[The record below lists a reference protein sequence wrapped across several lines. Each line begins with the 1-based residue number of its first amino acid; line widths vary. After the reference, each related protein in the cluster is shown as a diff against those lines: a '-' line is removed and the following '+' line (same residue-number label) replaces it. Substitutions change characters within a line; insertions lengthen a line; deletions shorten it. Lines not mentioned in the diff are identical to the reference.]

1 MRDAVRFVGDLRDK
15 ISDNLETFGVKTPY
29 TVQQKIYE
37 AIGPGG
43 LNWLRDAS
51 NQQWRDD
58 ASFDLSAI
66 NVNDV
71 LITENSSQDV
81 RYQVR
86 LKQSLARVTIPVDFD
101 LGLPFLG
108 LEVDGSVQ
116 LDVGFEW
123 ELGFGLDKNHGFY
136 LTTGISDEI
145 RIFAKASTP
154 GLAAQ
159 GRLGFLQLDVT
170 DGADLNGTN
179 GIQSDEKTSFTA
191 NLNVDLRDPGTGAQN
206 DGKLFLSEL
215 SRASFP
221 QVVAAY
227 FPNTVGQNE
236 AKIQLH
242 LVGSVGGDLNFP
254 QIETDFT
261 VGWKFGGSSATVNS
275 TSFGSA
281 PEVWFKNVEI
291 DPGQAIQSF
300 AKPILE
306 RVNAVLAPVRP
317 VIEVLQTPLPIISQL
332 AGRPFTLLDMA
343 ESFGPIFG
351 GQLGPTT
358 RQFIKAASDLS
369 NLVNFVQQVSASGNI
384 SLGSYRLDQSQEA
397 GNTTSTFD
405 LRSKPI
411 STIDLDKIRDS
422 VTNIKPIEYSL
433 DSKIGGPAKDF
444 LAQAR
449 RVPSSNGS
457 GNGFSFPIL
466 KNPMGILQ
474 ILTGQSNAT
483 LFEYDM
489 PQLLVDAPFQ
499 IPLPILPPFLVGFF
513 GGNIGAQMDFN
524 FGFDTTGFKNGRPL
538 DGFYVQDTV
547 GGVAGAPDLMEAS
560 LFGSV
565 EIGAKVGISLGPVE
579 LVAER
584 PVACML
590 RLG

>member
-1 MRDAVRFVGDLRDK
+1 M
-15 ISDNLETFGVKTPY
+15 
-29 TVQQKIYE
+29 
-37 AIGPGG
+37 
-43 LNWLRDAS
+43 
-51 NQQWRDD
+51 
-58 ASFDLSAI
+58 
-66 NVNDV
+66 
-71 LITENSSQDV
+71 
-81 RYQVR
+81 
-86 LKQSLARVTIPVDFD
+86 
-101 LGLPFLG
+101 
-108 LEVDGSVQ
+108 
-116 LDVGFEW
+116 
-123 ELGFGLDKNHGFY
+123 
-136 LTTGISDEI
+136 
-145 RIFAKASTP
+145 
-154 GLAAQ
+154 
-159 GRLGFLQLDVT
+159 
-170 DGADLNGTN
+170 
-179 GIQSDEKTSFTA
+179 
-191 NLNVDLRDPGTGAQN
+191 
-206 DGKLFLSEL
+206 
-215 SRASFP
+215 
-221 QVVAAY
+221 AAY

-444 LAQAR
+444 LLQAR

-457 GNGFSFPIL
+457 ENGFSFPIL

-579 LVAER
+579 LVAGAAGGLYAEVGLNLNDPNR
-584 PVACML
+584 DGRVYLPELIENIGRGPEWVFDLQGSFGAFLRAFIKIELSLGFFSITIVDASFELARIVLLDYSAPPRGEIANDDLAEVVGSDL
-590 RLG
+590 RLNLRPNQDDNFRIRQDADNRITITGRGRLRHFLLRVSNR